1 LLFVADPLESFRT
14 YKDSTYAMM
23 VQAQERGHWLY
34 ACDTPDLVALSS
46 FAALTGRDGQSCR
59 LAAHA
64 TRIELRRD
72 ASTVAAADDASS
84 YDGWSGGSPAVR
96 WFVRGGVELLALAGF
111 DAIVMRKDPPFDL
124 EYLYATHLLER
135 AQAEGARVFN
145 DPRALRDHN
154 EKLAILEFAQYTAP
168 TLVSRDPA
176 RLRGFVVEHGEAVL
190 KLLDGM
196 GGASIFRARAD
207 DPTLSVILETMHRFG
222 TRTVMAQG
230 FLPQIVDGDKRV
242 LLIDGGVV
250 PYCLARIPAA
260 GESRG
265 NLAAGGTG
273 VARPLSARDHQIGT
287 ALAPVLAGRGLL
299 LVGLDVIGDCLTEV
313 NVTSPTCFRE
323 ITLQTGFDV
332 AQAFIAALERAV
344 EGTVG
349 VSAGTS
355 AGTFAG
361 TTAGTTAGTSTGA
374 PAGLP

>member
-1 LLFVADPLESFRT
+1 MRLLFVADALESFRT
-14 YKDSTYAMM
+14 YKDSTYAML
-23 VQAQERGHWLY
+23 VQAYQRGYALY
-34 ACDTPDLVALSS
+34 ACDTSDLVALAGS
-46 FAALTGRDGQSCR
+46 AALTGRDGRSCR
-59 LAAHA
+59 LAAQA
-64 TRIELRRD
+64 TRVELRRD
-72 ASTVAAADDASS
+72 ASTVAAADDAAS
-84 YDGWSGGSPAVR
+84 YDGWNAGAPAVR
-96 WFVRGGVELLALAGF
+96 WFDRGEVELAALASF

-124 EYLYATHLLER
+124 EYLYATQLLER

-154 EKLAILEFAQYTAP
+154 EKLAILEFAPFTAP

-176 RLRGFVVEHGEAVL
+176 RLRAFVVEHGEAVL

-207 DPTLSVILETMHRFG
+207 DPNLSVILETMHRFG

-230 FLPQIVDGDKRV
+230 FLPQIADGDKRV
-242 LLIDGGVV
+242 LLIGGEVV

-273 VARPLSARDHQIGT
+273 VARPLSARDHQIGS
-287 ALAPVLAGRGLL
+287 ALAPILAARGLL

-323 ITLQTGFDV
+323 ITTQTGFDV

-344 EGTVG
+344 NEVA
-349 VSAGTS
+349 VTS
-355 AGTFAG
+355 AGAPAG
-361 TTAGTTAGTSTGA
+361 VTAGA